1 MKKKILAILIGALL
15 LVSMV
20 PVGSMAA
27 IGENIL
33 PNGDFESGFTSTPG
47 EGWVPSLYNSA
58 VGTTGD
64 ASSVTSA
71 TFGEETIL
79 PVEGSTRFMQIN
91 RHNGEGG
98 DLSKLNDRITGMY
111 IILDSTK
118 LTSGKFYNFEFY
130 VNIPEGALG
139 DGVSANFFF
148 QNGAEGHAGIWRS
161 HNWYVPSG
169 VNYRNMTAA
178 TNGWEKKGFTF
189 VWDGKTTQLTVA
201 LYGAGAAGTMFVD
214 ELKLYETNP
223 PALQELMGENF
234 EGSSIASTINS
245 NSSFKVRGNRGTLSI
260 ETDPAGGTNKVMK
273 VAAANKECFAPIGMA
288 GESNHKSYS
297 IFSDTDTL
305 KLSFKIYVPAQTAK
319 AEESSN
325 SYTVD
330 YAIGGETG
338 NGFGLEL
345 NYINKPADSTKSA
358 STSGRARPTLEFD
371 KSYVGKWIN
380 VEAYL
385 MGFVKANPTLAMVTY
400 SLTEEGTLGAAAKF
414 NFYIDDIKFEKINGG
429 GHVSN
434 MNVDKIVR
442 TGRAVSATTDANWAV
457 MATGTYPES
466 FTKTQTVKPILA
478 YAPASLSDK
487 GLAMAMV
494 YKVEGNTQTLVD
506 IKFENVGRVAL
517 ADFSGF
523 GAATAGISSS
533 ALNIDLSTETFE
545 AGSTYKVEYAL
556 WNMAGLAP
564 VAESVIFNV
573 VDVEA

>member
-33 PNGDFESGFTSTPG
+33 PNGDFEVGFSGAPG
-47 EGWVPSLYNSA
+47 DGWVSVLQHSS
-58 VGTTGD
+58 VGTLGD

-79 PVEGSTRFMQIN
+79 PVEGSTRFMQLN

-98 DLSKLNDRITGMY
+98 ELSKLENRSTGMY
-111 IILDSTK
+111 IVLDNTK
-118 LTSGKFYNFEFY
+118 MTSGKFYRFEFY

-139 DGVSANFFF
+139 EGVHANFFF
-148 QNGAEGHAGIWRS
+148 QNGASGHAGVWRA

-169 VNYRNMTAA
+169 VSYKNMTAA
-178 TNGWEKKGFTF
+178 TNGWVKKGFTF
-189 VWDGKTTQLTVA
+189 VWDGKTTQLNVA

-234 EGSSIASTINS
+234 EGTAIASTINS
-245 NSSFKVRGNRGTLSI
+245 ITSYKVRDNRGTLSI
-260 ETDPAGGTNKVMK
+260 ATDPAGGTNKVMK
-273 VAAANKECFAPIGMA
+273 VVASKKECFAPIGMA
-288 GESNHKSYS
+288 GESSHKSYS
-297 IFSDTDTL
+297 IFSVTDTL

-319 AEESSN
+319 AEESKDI
-325 SYTVD
+325 YTID

-338 NGFGLEL
+338 NGFALEL
-345 NYINKPADSTKSA
+345 NYINKPTDSTKA
-358 STSGRARPTLEFD
+358 HTNSGRARPTLVFD

-385 MGFVKANPTLAMVTY
+385 MGFQKENPTLAMLTY
-400 SLTEEGTLGAAAKF
+400 ALTEEGALGAGAKF
-414 NFYIDDIKFEKINGG
+414 NFYIDDIKLEKINGG

-434 MNVDKIVR
+434 LNVDKISR
-442 TGRAVSATTDANWAV
+442 ASRAVADDKDANWAV

-466 FTKTQTVKPILA
+466 FTKTQTVSPILA

-494 YKVEGNTQTLVD
+494 YKVEGDTQTLVD

-523 GAATAGISSS
+523 SAAAAGISSS
-533 ALNIDLSTETFE
+533 ALDIDLSTETFE

-564 VAESVIFNV
+564 VVEPLTFDV
-573 VDVEA
+573 VDAAA

>member
-1 MKKKILAILIGALL
+1 MKKKILAIMICALL
-15 LVSMV
+15 LACMI
-20 PVGSMAA
+20 PAGAMAEA
-27 IGENIL
+27 VTNIL
-33 PNGDFESGFTSTPG
+33 PNGDFEVGFSGAPD
-47 EGWVPSLYNSA
+47 EGWVTVLHSSVA
-58 VGTTGD
+58 GTLGD

-79 PVEGSTRFMQIN
+79 PVEGSTKFLQIN
-91 RHNGEGG
+91 RHNGDGG
-98 DLSKLNDRITGMY
+98 DLSNLENRSTGMY
-111 IILDSTK
+111 IVLDDTK
-118 LTSGKFYNFEFY
+118 LTAGKFYRFEFY
-130 VNIPEGALG
+130 LNIPEGALS
-139 DGVSANFFF
+139 DGVHANFFF
-148 QNGAEGHAGIWRS
+148 QNGSGSHVGAWRT

-169 VNYRNMTAA
+169 VSYRNMTAA

-189 VWDGKTTQLTVA
+189 MWDGNATQLTVA

-214 ELKLYETNP
+214 ELKIYETNP

-234 EGSSIASTINS
+234 EGTAIASTINS
-245 NSSFKVRGNRGTLSI
+245 ASSFKVRENRGTLSI

-288 GESNHKSYS
+288 GQSNHKSYS
-297 IFSDTDTL
+297 IFSVTDTL

-319 AEESSN
+319 AEESNN

-338 NGFGLEL
+338 NGFALEL

-385 MGFVKANPTLAMVTY
+385 LGFQKENPTLAMITY
-400 SLTEEGTLGAAAKF
+400 ALTEEGALGAGAKF
-414 NFYIDDIKFEKINGG
+414 NFYIDDIKLEKINGG

-434 MNVDKIVR
+434 LNVDKISR
-442 TGRAVSATTDANWAV
+442 TGRAVSATVDANWAV

-466 FTKTQTVKPILA
+466 FTKTQTVSPILA

-494 YKVEGNTQTLVD
+494 YKVEGDTQTLVD
-506 IKFENVGRVAL
+506 IKFEILGRVAL

-523 GAATAGISSS
+523 SSAAAGVASS
-533 ALNIDLSTETFE
+533 ALDIDLSTETFE

-573 VDVEA
+573 VDAA